1 MTGCET
7 KQGIVETEVKTLVHV
22 LFQKGLIRMW
32 L

>member
-7 KQGIVETEVKTLVHV
+7 KQGIVETEVKALVHV